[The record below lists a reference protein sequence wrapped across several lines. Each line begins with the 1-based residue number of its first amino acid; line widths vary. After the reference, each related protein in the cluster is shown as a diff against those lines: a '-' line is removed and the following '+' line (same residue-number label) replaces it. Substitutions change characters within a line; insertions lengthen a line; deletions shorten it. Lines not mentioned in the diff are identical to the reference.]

1 MRNEVL
7 LRVTHK
13 SSPLKFTEEYNL
25 RMEPDKSFQ
34 TTDDNPRKK
43 KLTPQKRIILKSK
56 HKRTLSFASLVGVY
70 FVSQL
75 SGHWKNKF
83 FQSSGKSS

>member
-1 MRNEVL
+1 
-7 LRVTHK
+7 
-13 SSPLKFTEEYNL
+13 
-25 RMEPDKSFQ
+25 MEPDKSFQ
-34 TTDDNPRKK
+34 TMYDNPRKK
-43 KLTPQKRIILKSK
+43 KLTPPKKKGILKSK
-56 HKRTLSFASLVGVY
+56 HKRTLYFASLVGVY